1 MLSLRLFIWKTF
13 TSAFCSDA
21 YITIQTSGKIISTV
35 PHRIPLP
42 HVSCHISVYKI
53 TMQYH
58 YYRCA
63 KTVNSPVHFS
73 SICNRTQITLGLI
86 VLNSENSHLLESKPQ
101 NLDWYSRF
109 STGMW
114 LTGRHT
120 EHTTSVATGK
130 CTPYMWCSLDYA
142 DLVFPM
148 LQRWKSRKVH
158 IKFRSRTQAF
168 MLMLYGN
175 DKTILRYFC
184 DPVSKADNIL
194 SSN

>member
-120 EHTTSVATGK
+120 EHTTSVATDK
-130 CTPYMWCSLDYA
+130 CTPYMWCSLLCWPGVSDA
-142 DLVFPM
+142 SALEIQESTHQVS
-148 LQRWKSRKVH
+148 LQDTS
-158 IKFRSRTQAF
+158 
-168 MLMLYGN
+168 LYVDALWEWQN
-175 DKTILRYFC
+175 HLAVLLWPC
-184 DPVSKADNIL
+184 
-194 SSN
+194 